1 MRSVYAEIK
10 LANGG
15 DVILHRRGLID
26 ESEVK
31 KMSVK
36 VLVANETFTLKISEK
51 IKTQLDLPVIGKQLV
66 YTADRNLIEVE
77 VVAPVE
83 IYFENRSTTLRAFV
97 YPDESAVQI
106 GTIALDDMDVLLDP
120 KRQRLIVNPE
130 HPYVA
135 TKHLK

>member
-1 MRSVYAEIK
+1 MRAVYAEIK

-15 DVILHRRGLID
+15 DVILNRRGIID
-26 ESEVK
+26 ESKVR

-36 VLVANETFTLKISEK
+36 VLVSDETFTLKISEK
-51 IKTQLDLPVIGKQLV
+51 IKKQLDLPVIGKQLV
-66 YTADRNLIEVE
+66 YTADQKLIEVE

-97 YPDESAVQI
+97 FSDESAVQI
-106 GTIALDDMDVLLDP
+106 GTIALDDMDVLIDP
-120 KRQRLIVNPE
+120 KRQRLVVNPE